1 MDATTLRLVDF
12 ALEAEFSAIPPA
24 AVDQCKR
31 RLIDG
36 FACAVA
42 AFDAP
47 LSVMAR
53 AVGARHPA
61 GPGLPAAR
69 IWGTNDRVAPEAAAF
84 ANGVMLRLLD
94 LSDMYGAKAAGH
106 PSDVIPGI
114 IAVGEALHADG
125 RSVINAV
132 TLAYDLYC
140 SFCEAI
146 DFSAKGWDQPVF
158 VGMACALAV
167 GRLLGLSRTQMGNAL
182 ALALAPNMAL
192 YQTRRG
198 EVSGWKGCAAANASR
213 NAVFAAYLARDGFTG
228 PTAVFEGESGL
239 WDIVGRFD
247 WQVSRGWIT
256 RTHMKCF
263 PLCYH
268 GQSAVWAAF
277 DVRQRLRVE
286 DIRDIQ
292 VETYPAAIRLM
303 ANDPTRWAPRTHE
316 TADHSLP
323 YVVAVALLD
332 GEITSRSFSSARL
345 SDPAVATLMRM
356 VKVDASPEISAQY
369 PEAAPCRLRITTRAG
384 DVVVAE
390 CRYPKGHARNPMSDA
405 QLEAKFVDLFGSFGN
420 RTQCRTALE
429 MLRHLDQV
437 TDIGEATGVFLKNWQ
452 EEPAAPL
459 GHSSAAAA

>member
-12 ALEAEFSAIPPA
+12 ALEADYAAISPA
-24 AVDQCKR
+24 AVHQCKR
-31 RLIDG
+31 TTIDA

-42 AFDAP
+42 AYDEP
-47 LSVMAR
+47 LSAMAR
-53 AVGARHPA
+53 AVAARYPA

-69 IWGTNDRVAPEAAAF
+69 ILGTDTRVSPDAAAF
-84 ANGVMLRLLD
+84 ANGVMVRLLD
-94 LSDMYGAKAAGH
+94 LSDMYGAKSAGH

-114 IAVGEALHADG
+114 LAVGEAIHADG
-125 RSVINAV
+125 RTVINSIA
-132 TLAYDLYC
+132 LAYDLYC

-146 DFSAKGWDQPVF
+146 DFSSKGWDQPVF

-167 GRLLGLSRTQMGNAL
+167 GRLLDLPREQLGEAL
-182 ALALAPNMAL
+182 ALTLAPNMAL

-277 DVRQRLRVE
+277 DLRQRLRIR

-292 VETYPAAIRLM
+292 VDSYPAAIRLM
-303 ANDPTRWAPRTHE
+303 ANDATRWAPTTHE

-323 YVVAVALLD
+323 YVIAVALLD
-332 GEITSRSFSSARL
+332 GEITSRSFAAARL
-345 SDPAVATLMRM
+345 SDPAVAALMRV
-356 VKVDASPEISAQY
+356 VKVNESPDIAAQY
-369 PEAAPCRLRITTRAG
+369 PESAPCRLRITTAAG

-390 CRYPKGHARNPMSDA
+390 CRYPKGHARNPMSDTE
-405 QLEAKFVDLFGSFGN
+405 LEAKFKDLFGRYGN
-420 RTQCRTALE
+420 DERRGAALAG
-429 MLRHLDQV
+429 LWDLDKL
-437 TDIGEATGVFLKNWQ
+437 TDIGDIARLFLRTHPQ
-452 EEPAAPL
+452 ESPAERAR
-459 GHSSAAAA
+459 SSGKAA